1 MSGMMKQMVMAG
13 PGKTKII
20 EVPILEAQGGSQ
32 STDQKLLRL
41 VTKMGVIGLA

>member
-20 EVPILEAQGGSQ
+20 EVPIPEI
-32 STDQKLLRL
+32 TEDEML
-41 VTKMGVIGLA
+41 VRVTLSGMCHSE